1 MRIAIDGP
9 AAAGKTTL
17 ARALA
22 RKLGFTFVPTGAMYR
37 AVALARRRELP
48 EAEVTVVGDGRVLLG
63 GEDVTRLLESPDL
76 DDLSSQVAV
85 EPGVRRRLVE
95 VQQRIAAGGN
105 VVMEGRDVGTVVL
118 PDAELKI
125 YLWATDEERARR
137 RMAEK
142 GGSFAEVLAAIHRR
156 DERDSTRS
164 DSPLRPA
171 PDAVIL
177 DTTGKGPEEV
187 LALALKLVEER
198 CAGQAR

>member
-17 ARALA
+17 AQALA
-22 RKLGFTFVPTGAMYR
+22 WKLGFTFVPTGSMYR
-37 AVALARRRELP
+37 AVALARRQGRP

-63 GEDVTRLLESPDL
+63 GEDVTHLLASPDL

-95 VQQRIAAGGN
+95 VQQRIAAAGN

-142 GGSFAEVLAAIHRR
+142 GGTFAEVLAAIRRR

-171 PDAVIL
+171 PDAVIV
-177 DTTGKGPEEV
+177 DTTGKCPEEV